1 MAEQGNNPA
10 TPVQEKASKSFE
22 DIVHDLRSAAEDYED
37 ERNAGGMW
45 DGAQLAGIYREIAR
59 DIEEASAQVAA
70 AQGTTDADAH
80 MMTKEEAIVRLCA
93 LAFAAED
100 TDTLRALLLG
110 CKALARAGV
119 HKRRNHASRI
129 ARGIHG

>member
-1 MAEQGNNPA
+1 MN
-10 TPVQEKASKSFE
+10 
-22 DIVHDLRSAAEDYED
+22 AAPCSLPPPTGPHRPD
-37 ERNAGGMW
+37 
-45 DGAQLAGIYREIAR
+45 AR
-59 DIEEASAQVAA
+59 GLFAA
-70 AQGTTDADAH
+70 AQGTSDAAAH

-119 HKRRNHASRI
+119 HKRRNHASRV